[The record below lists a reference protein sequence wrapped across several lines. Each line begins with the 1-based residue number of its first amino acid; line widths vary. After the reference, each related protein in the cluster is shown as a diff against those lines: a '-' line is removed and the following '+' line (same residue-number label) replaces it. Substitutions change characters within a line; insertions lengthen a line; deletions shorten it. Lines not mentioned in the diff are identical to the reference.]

1 MIIIHLLFD
10 GTYESHA
17 YMAPILIFDTNW
29 SKSVTYSRRKF
40 IINASVA
47 MVFIG
52 LRNFAFAEKATKD
65 ASRYALIHDETR
77 CNGCNLCVSICH
89 KLHHIPKNR
98 ARLAIARIPVK
109 TDSGS
114 VQNHF
119 FRHSCQHCEDAPCIE
134 VCPTNASYRDNN
146 GIVRIDTAKCIGC
159 SYCISACP
167 YQVRYLD
174 PQTQVADK
182 CDFCAETRLAK
193 GLIPIC
199 VKVCPE
205 NALIFGK
212 EDSPAIR
219 SWIKENKFYQY
230 QLSGAGKPH
239 IYRLARM
246 PLLMEKNV

>member
-1 MIIIHLLFD
+1 
-10 GTYESHA
+10 
-17 YMAPILIFDTNW
+17 MA
-29 SKSVTYSRRKF
+29 KSNINVLDINRDAHVIYSRRKF
-40 IINASVA
+40 IMDMSAT

-52 LRNFAFAEKATKD
+52 LRNFSYAEGIVEDT
-65 ASRYALIHDETR
+65 SHYVLIHDEAR

-109 TDSGS
+109 TGNGS
-114 VQNHF
+114 IQNHF

-134 VCPTNASYRDNN
+134 VCPTSASYRDNN
-146 GIVRIDTAKCIGC
+146 GIVRIDAAKCIGC

-174 PQTQVADK
+174 PQSHVADK
-182 CDFCAETRLAK
+182 CDFCAESRLAK
-193 GLIPIC
+193 GLPPIC

-205 NALIFGK
+205 KALIFGK
-212 EDSPAIR
+212 ANSPVINN
-219 SWIKENKFYQY
+219 WMKENKFYQY
-230 QLSGAGKPH
+230 QLKGAGKPH

-246 PLLMEKNV
+246 